1 MKEKAIE
8 HKIREAKV
16 LGLNYDRKQFEQE
29 YDSNLNKSSMD
40 SSLTDEINNQDK
52 NVIMIN
58 EQQVPAG
65 IDPQFSYQIALQT
78 ASQIKQFNLSISEDT
93 FGDDD

>member
-29 YDSNLNKSSMD
+29 YDSNLNLSSPD
-40 SSLTDEINNQDK
+40 TSLTQFNDQDK
-52 NVIMIN
+52 KLTIEN
-58 EQQVPAG
+58 EQQVPAY
-65 IDPQFSYQIALQT
+65 IDREFNYKIALQT
-78 ASQIKQFNLSISEDT
+78 TNQLKKFKLNIGEDT
-93 FGDDD
+93 FGDND